1 MTTGDQPSEQAQKIM
16 TAVKAIFQY
25 DPNTGLPEA
34 APEPSPVW
42 RTDFKSV
49 RLLGAVLERSPN
61 HDEACEFYEALEKIQ
76 PNYAKCRW
84 VACKFRQ
91 SEHYNK
97 LASKSDVSMLN
108 QQKYKQK
115 ALVAA
120 MEGNQEKSKLK
131 PHEKIPAYPE
141 LPHLS
146 DIIKAILKLDEPGK
160 PACANTESTLP
171 DATTAPV
178 ESANSLPP
186 ELEPPV
192 TASLGEADTTA
203 EPAAV
208 TFMATPDPA
217 QTEADNAEPAPADTG
232 HDIILVTYTE
242 PTDTD
247 MAHENVRQPVLN
259 STSIKHSDSPDTLA
273 KGSPVFNEKAT
284 LVADTSQTDTIA
296 IDRASMADYITILHP
311 EANKSVA
318 PVIRLPTTTLYL
330 LDYRL
335 LVIRAS
341 YRLNIENQLTGES
354 VSVWLKTGRISGD
367 WFVPNGLT
375 TDAQL
380 LTGTCLWLQQIADTT
395 DCIIS
400 IPEQGV
406 TLRLN
411 CG

>member
-1 MTTGDQPSEQAQKIM
+1 M
-16 TAVKAIFQY
+16 TALKAIFQY

-84 VACKFRQ
+84 VACKLRQ

-178 ESANSLPP
+178 ELATSLPP
-186 ELEPPV
+186 KPEHPV
-192 TASLGEADTTA
+192 EVSLGEPDAMADLASDTLMVA
-203 EPAAV
+203 
-208 TFMATPDPA
+208 PDPA
-217 QTEADNAEPAPADTG
+217 QSEADNAEPAPIHSDQEISLA
-232 HDIILVTYTE
+232 TE
-242 PTDTD
+242 PTN
-247 MAHENVRQPVLN
+247 MANNYMLPPVL
-259 STSIKHSDSPDTLA
+259 DSMNTKQPDNNDYSPQTLA
-273 KGSPVFNEKAT
+273 KGSPVFNED
-284 LVADTSQTDTIA
+284 ADTNQTNTMTIDSA
-296 IDRASMADYITILHP
+296 AMADDLTPRRP
-311 EANKSVA
+311 EVNRDVA
-318 PVIRLPTTTLYL
+318 PVKRLPTTTLYL

-367 WFVPNGLT
+367 WIMPNGLT
-375 TDAQL
+375 TEAQL
-380 LTGTCLWLQQIADTT
+380 LAGTCLWIHRIADNT

-400 IPEQGV
+400 IPEQGIS
-406 TLRLN
+406 LRLN

>member
-1 MTTGDQPSEQAQKIM
+1 
-16 TAVKAIFQY
+16 
-25 DPNTGLPEA
+25 
-34 APEPSPVW
+34 
-42 RTDFKSV
+42 
-49 RLLGAVLERSPN
+49 
-61 HDEACEFYEALEKIQ
+61 
-76 PNYAKCRW
+76 
-84 VACKFRQ
+84 
-91 SEHYNK
+91 
-97 LASKSDVSMLN
+97 
-108 QQKYKQK
+108 
-115 ALVAA
+115 
-120 MEGNQEKSKLK
+120 
-131 PHEKIPAYPE
+131 
-141 LPHLS
+141 
-146 DIIKAILKLDEPGK
+146 
-160 PACANTESTLP
+160 
-171 DATTAPV
+171 
-178 ESANSLPP
+178 
-186 ELEPPV
+186 
-192 TASLGEADTTA
+192 
-203 EPAAV
+203 
-208 TFMATPDPA
+208 MATPDPA